1 MLRQLNA
8 VLIVGIS
15 FLCFPAHS
23 KDISK
28 EQEYPSTII
37 EEIVEEMVHLNAN
50 LDSLTTTVSN
60 LFPRKVLESNL

>member
-1 MLRQLNA
+1 MLRKLNA
-8 VLIVGIS
+8 VLIVGIA
-15 FLCFPAHS
+15 FLCFPVHS

-28 EQEYPSTII
+28 EQESSSSII
-37 EEIVEEMVHLNAN
+37 EEIVEEMVYLNAN